1 MRIATLQHN
10 AQQILGVRRDD
21 NYVDLSKAAPDLP
34 NDMMALLEANA
45 LDKAGQAAASAH
57 DDALIPAAGANYLPV
72 VTKPPK
78 ILCCGLNYRD
88 HAIETGADIPDY
100 PIIFMRTPT
109 TMAAHNT
116 PMILPKAASDY
127 DWEAELA
134 VIIGKAGR
142 HIAKADALSHV
153 AGYSCFND
161 GSIRSYQFKAPQWTM
176 GKNFD
181 ASGGFGPELV
191 TPDELPKPV
200 NDLRIQCRLN
210 GESMQDSNTGQH
222 IFDVETVIETLTEA
236 MTLCPG
242 DVIIMG
248 TPPGVGA
255 ARTPQV
261 WMKDGDVCE
270 IEIEGIGVL
279 SNPIVAE

>member
-1 MRIATLQHN
+1 MRIATLN
-10 AQQILGVRRDD
+10 YNGNQILGVRQGD
-21 NYVDLSKAAPDLP
+21 NYVDLSKAAANLP
-34 NDMMALLEANA
+34 QDMTALLAADA
-45 LDKAGQAAASAH
+45 LGQANGAAQSAT
-57 DDALIPAAGANYLPV
+57 DDALIPADSVTYLPL
-72 VTKPPK
+72 VTNPPK

-88 HAIETGADIPDY
+88 HAEETGNAIPDY
-100 PIIFMRTPT
+100 PIIFMRAPT
-109 TMAAHNT
+109 TMAAHNG

-127 DWEAELA
+127 DYEAELA
-134 VIIGKAGR
+134 VVIGKGGR
-142 HIAKADALSHV
+142 HISNADALDHV

-161 GSIRSYQFKAPQWTM
+161 GSIRSYQFKSPQWTM

-191 TPDELPKPV
+191 TPDELPKSV
-200 NDLRIQCRLN
+200 DNLRIQCRLN
-210 GESMQDSNTGQH
+210 GETLQDSNTEQH
-222 IFDVETVIETLTEA
+222 IFDVQTVIATVSEA

-248 TPPGVGA
+248 TPSGVGS
-255 ARTPQV
+255 ARTPNI

-270 IEIEGIGVL
+270 IEIEGIGIL

>member
-1 MRIATLQHN
+1 MRIATLN
-10 AQQILGVRRDD
+10 YNGNQILGVRQGD
-21 NYVDLSKAAPDLP
+21 NYVDLSKAAANLP
-34 NDMMALLEANA
+34 QDMTALLAADA
-45 LDKAGQAAASAH
+45 LGQANGAAQSAT
-57 DDALIPAAGANYLPV
+57 DDALIPADGVTYLPL
-72 VTKPPK
+72 VTNPPK

-88 HAIETGADIPDY
+88 HAEETGNAIPDY
-100 PIIFMRTPT
+100 PIIFMRAPT
-109 TMAAHNT
+109 TMAAHNG

-127 DWEAELA
+127 DYEAELA
-134 VIIGKAGR
+134 VVIGKGGR
-142 HIAKADALSHV
+142 HISNADALDHV

-161 GSIRSYQFKAPQWTM
+161 GSIRSYQFKSPQWTM

-191 TPDELPKPV
+191 TPDELPKSV
-200 NDLRIQCRLN
+200 DNLRIQCRLN
-210 GESMQDSNTGQH
+210 GETLQDSNTEQH
-222 IFDVETVIETLTEA
+222 IFDVQTVIATVSEA

-248 TPPGVGA
+248 TPSGVGS
-255 ARTPQV
+255 ARTPNI

-270 IEIEGIGVL
+270 IEIEGIGIL

>member
-1 MRIATLQHN
+1 MRITTLDVN
-10 AQQILGVRRDD
+10 GTPTLAVRKGDK
-21 NYVDLSKAAPDLP
+21 YVNLSKAAPDLP
-34 NDMMALLEANA
+34 NDMA
-45 LDKAGQAAASAH
+45 
-57 DDALIPAAGANYLPV
+57 ALIAANGLGKAEAAAGAAGDDAMIALADAKYLPV
-72 VTKPPK
+72 VENPSK
-78 ILCCGLNYRD
+78 IICCGLNYRD
-88 HAIETGADIPDY
+88 HAIETNNPIPEY
-100 PIIFMRTPT
+100 PIIFFRMITS
-109 TMAAHNT
+109 MAAHNA

-127 DWEAELA
+127 DYEAELA
-134 VIIGKAGR
+134 VIIGKGGK
-142 HIAKADALSHV
+142 HISKANALDCV

-181 ASGGFGPELV
+181 ASGGFGPDMV
-191 TPDELPKPV
+191 TPDELPKSV
-200 NDLRIQCRLN
+200 DNLRIQCRLN
-210 GESMQDSNTGQH
+210 GETMQDSNTGQH

-255 ARTPQV
+255 ARTPNV

-270 IEIEGIGVL
+270 IEIEGIGIL

>member
-1 MRIATLQHN
+1 MRIATLQVDGKQTL
-10 AQQILGVRRDD
+10 AVRRGD

-34 NDMMALLEANA
+34 QDMTALLEAGA
-45 LDKAGQAAASAH
+45 LDKADRAAQAAG
-57 DDALIPAAGANYLPV
+57 DDALIAAADATYLPV
-72 VTKPPK
+72 VTNPPK

-88 HAIETGADIPDY
+88 HAEETGNPIPDY
-100 PIIFMRTPT
+100 PIIFMRAPT
-109 TMAAHNT
+109 TMSAHNG
-116 PMILPKAASDY
+116 PMILPKAASDFDY
-127 DWEAELA
+127 EAELA
-134 VIIGKAGR
+134 VIIGTGGR
-142 HIAKADALSHV
+142 HISKDNALDHV

-191 TPDELPKPV
+191 TPDELPKSV
-200 NDLRIQCRLN
+200 DNLRIQCRLN

-222 IFDVETVIETLTEA
+222 IFDVESVIEALSEV

-255 ARTPQV
+255 ARTPNI

-270 IEIEGIGVL
+270 IEIEGIGIL
-279 SNPIVAE
+279 TNPIVAE

>member
-1 MRIATLQHN
+1 MRIATLN
-10 AQQILGVRRDD
+10 YNGNQILGVRQGD
-21 NYVDLSKAAPDLP
+21 NYVDLSKAAANLP
-34 NDMMALLEANA
+34 QDMTALLAADA
-45 LDKAGQAAASAH
+45 LGQANGAAQSAT
-57 DDALIPAAGANYLPV
+57 DDALIPADSVTYLPL
-72 VTKPPK
+72 VTNPPK

-88 HAIETGADIPDY
+88 HAEETGNAIPDY
-100 PIIFMRTPT
+100 PIIFMRAPT
-109 TMAAHNT
+109 TMAAHNG

-127 DWEAELA
+127 DYEAELA
-134 VIIGKAGR
+134 VVIGKGGR
-142 HIAKADALSHV
+142 HISNADALDHV

-161 GSIRSYQFKAPQWTM
+161 GSIRSYQFKSPQWTM

-191 TPDELPKPV
+191 TPDELPKSV
-200 NDLRIQCRLN
+200 DNLRIQCRLN
-210 GESMQDSNTGQH
+210 GETLQNSNTEQH
-222 IFDVETVIETLTEA
+222 IFDVQTVIATVSEA

-248 TPPGVGA
+248 TPSGVGS
-255 ARTPQV
+255 ARTPNI

-270 IEIEGIGVL
+270 IEIEGIGIL